1 MKKVIYLVCCLLL
14 AFTACKDDD
23 KIFEPQLESA
33 KGGIVVFS
41 EAPRP
46 ITISALEPTDFTFT
60 APVEDPND
68 NVVSYRLSVEDAS
81 GNYIDLGLELNS
93 FPTDLVITSD
103 MIAMA
108 LNIPVTDFQFGQEFK
123 FIGTVVNEAGVTY
136 SGVEH
141 EYNPD
146 TGEISGGNTDLD
158 NIGSQANN
166 YRDALR
172 FNLIISCPP
181 TSDFNQFEGTY
192 NVISHTYGPFG
203 FPAETNLQLVAGP
216 GPNQLTIVGGIYQSF
231 NSTDLTLDVN
241 EDGTAVISPDV
252 QGNVAWY
259 LNPDLIGR
267 YNGGDGLVFYCTTP
281 QRIMFNLKTECCI
294 DNFVVLEKN

>member
-1 MKKVIYLVCCLLL
+1 MKKIVYLFCVLL
-14 AFTACKDDD
+14 AVIACKDDD
-23 KIFEPQLESA
+23 KIFEPQLESN

-41 EAPRP
+41 ETPRP
-46 ITISALEPTDFTFT
+46 LTISATEPSDFTFT
-60 APVEDPND
+60 APLEDPND

-81 GNYIDLGLELNS
+81 GNYVDLGIELTS
-93 FPTDLVITSD
+93 FPTDLIITSE
-103 MIAMA
+103 MLANA
-108 LNIPVTDFQFGQEFK
+108 LNVSVTDFQFGQEFK
-123 FIGTVVNEAGVTY
+123 FIGTVVNEAGITY
-136 SGVEH
+136 SGIEH

-146 TGEISGGNTDLD
+146 TGEITGGNTDLD

-181 TSDFNQFEGTY
+181 TSDFLQFEGTY
-192 NVISHTYGPFG
+192 NVTSHTYQQFG
-203 FPAETNLQLVAGP
+203 FPTGTNLQLIVGP
-216 GPNQLTIVGGIYQSF
+216 GPNQLTIVGGIYQVMD
-231 NSTDLTLDVN
+231 STDLILNVN

-259 LNPDLIGR
+259 LNPDLIGK
-267 YNGGDGLVFYCTTP
+267 YNGGDGLVFYCTSL